1 VEPPRILLNLPNT
14 YFILSFMRGINYER
28 LLARRLSKL
37 GFAVVRAPSSGS
49 GTKIDRSD
57 IIAGYKGLIVAIEVK
72 TTSKRMIYIKKESI
86 NQLVR
91 FSETFGAI
99 PYIAVKFKRSDKDW
113 LLIHP
118 KYFKEQEKTYTIS
131 LEEAIKT
138 GIKPESLLIHKLK
151 EYI

>member
-1 VEPPRILLNLPNT
+1 
-14 YFILSFMRGINYER
+14 MRGVDYER

-49 GTKIDRSD
+49 GTKIDRPD

-72 TTSKRMIYIKKESI
+72 TTSKKTIYIKKESI

-118 KYFKEQEKTYTIS
+118 KYFKEHEKTYTIS
-131 LEEAIKT
+131 MDEAIKT
-138 GIKPESLLIHKLK
+138 GIKPEFLLIHKLK
-151 EYI
+151 EYL